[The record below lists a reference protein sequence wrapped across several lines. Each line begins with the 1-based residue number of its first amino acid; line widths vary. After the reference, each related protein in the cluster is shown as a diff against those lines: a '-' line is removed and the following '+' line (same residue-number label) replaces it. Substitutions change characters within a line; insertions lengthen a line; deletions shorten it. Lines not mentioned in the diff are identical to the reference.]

1 LGRTLPSFPR
11 DRCTRECHID
21 GLSSWPPRKTAPL
34 TDIQLSELRSLL
46 ASPRL
51 ITIVS
56 HKNPDG
62 DAIGS
67 SLGLYHYLIGKGHTV
82 SVVMP
87 TDYPQFLKWM
97 DGTAIV
103 LNHER
108 DAHRGEALVMDC
120 DVLFCLDFN
129 TPDRAFNLEKSI
141 RASRAKKVMIDHH
154 PQPEPFVDFMLS
166 DTSSCSTAQLVHR
179 FITLMGDKVTSKA
192 CAECL
197 YTGILTDSGSFR
209 FPSVTSET
217 HRIVADLLDAGV
229 DHAAVYD
236 LIHNA
241 GSEQRIRLLGYC
253 INDKLTVMHE
263 FGVGFISLSMQ
274 EKERFHFRPGDTEGT
289 VNYPLSIEG
298 VHFSAM
304 FIEDKD
310 TVKISF
316 RSIGDFDVNAFSRA
330 HFDGGGHRNAAGG
343 RCDLSLD
350 ETLKKFVAL
359 LPQYA
364 EQLGK

>member
-1 LGRTLPSFPR
+1 MTEHQF
-11 DRCTRECHID
+11 
-21 GLSSWPPRKTAPL
+21 A
-34 TDIQLSELRSLL
+34 ELRQLL
-46 ASPRL
+46 ASPRS

-67 SLGLYHYLIGKGHTV
+67 SLGLYHYLKDKGHRV
-82 SVVMP
+82 NVVMP

-97 DGTAIV
+97 EGTPQV
-103 LNHER
+103 VNHER
-108 DAHRGEALVMDC
+108 DAAKGDGLVMGC
-120 DVLFCLDFN
+120 EVLFCLDFN
-129 TPDRAFNLEKSI
+129 TPDRAFGLEKAI
-141 RASRAKKVMIDHH
+141 RASTARKVMIDHH
-154 PQPEPFVDFMLS
+154 PQPEAFVDFMLS

-179 FITLMGDKVTSKA
+179 FITLMGDHVTSRA
-192 CAECL
+192 CGECL

-229 DHAAVYD
+229 NNAAVYD
-236 LIHNA
+236 HIHNA

-253 INDKLTVMHE
+253 INDKLTVLKE
-263 FGVGFISLSMQ
+263 YGVGFITLSME

-298 VHFSAM
+298 VQFSAM

-316 RSIGDFDVNAFSRA
+316 RSIGDFDVNAFARI
-330 HFDGGGHRNAAGG
+330 HFQGGGHRNAAGG
-343 RCDLSLD
+343 RSDLSLSATV
-350 ETLKKFVAL
+350 ERFVGL
-359 LPQYA
+359 LPRYA
-364 EQLGK
+364 DQLGQ

>member
-1 LGRTLPSFPR
+1 
-11 DRCTRECHID
+11 
-21 GLSSWPPRKTAPL
+21 
-34 TDIQLSELRSLL
+34 
-46 ASPRL
+46 
-51 ITIVS
+51 
-56 HKNPDG
+56 
-62 DAIGS
+62 
-67 SLGLYHYLIGKGHTV
+67 
-82 SVVMP
+82 
-87 TDYPQFLKWM
+87 
-97 DGTAIV
+97 
-103 LNHER
+103 
-108 DAHRGEALVMDC
+108 
-120 DVLFCLDFN
+120 
-129 TPDRAFNLEKSI
+129 
-141 RASRAKKVMIDHH
+141 
-154 PQPEPFVDFMLS
+154 
-166 DTSSCSTAQLVHR
+166 
-179 FITLMGDKVTSKA
+179 
-192 CAECL
+192 
-197 YTGILTDSGSFR
+197 
-209 FPSVTSET
+209 
-217 HRIVADLLDAGV
+217 VADLLDAGV

-343 RCDLSLD
+343 RCDLPLD
-350 ETLKKFVAL
+350 ATVKKFVAL